1 MFEAFPVSVGVANV
15 LDLEERMEPAPAWV
29 TEKRGGLGFAELAD
43 VLVSVQ

>member
-15 LDLEERMEPAPAWV
+15 LDFEDRLKPTPAWV
-29 TEKRGGLGFAELAD
+29 TKKRGGLGFAELAD